1 MRISRPSA
9 RTDPSV
15 SINPAKTFKRVSLSF
30 VRYSFGMCL
39 LFKRLYFR
47 RYFLRG
53 ASSTLLHNPATL
65 ASLFLLETIEKSYLL
80 FFVIVAPFSCAQFYQ

>member
-30 VRYSFGMCL
+30 VRYSFGICL
-39 LFKRLYFR
+39 LFKRLYLR

-53 ASSTLLHNPATL
+53 ASSTLLHRPAQV
-65 ASLFLLETIEKSYLL
+65 ASLFFLETIENPYLSS
-80 FFVIVAPFSCAQFYQ
+80 FEIVAQFSSAQFSQ